1 MTFACAT
8 ALQLRRVALLPRHGG
23 RAPRYTSYPT
33 AAQFAPLDAATYGEW
48 LAALPADEAVSVYA
62 HIPFC
67 ARLCWYCGCNT
78 RVAHRGETVSDYIGL
93 LREELALL
101 QARLPAQL
109 KASAIH
115 LGGGTPNLTSV
126 DDLAVLFGALRQV
139 FKVAPDAEIAAEID
153 PAHLTPEWVR
163 AAAFHGLTRASL
175 GVQDLSP
182 QVQAAV
188 NRVEPFEVVARAAR
202 LLRAAGVASLN
213 LDLMY
218 GLPLQHTADV
228 LSTLDAVLTLNPD
241 RLALFGYAH
250 VPWMKAH
257 QKLISEADLAD
268 DGERLEQSEAAA
280 ERLAAAG
287 YVRIGLDH
295 YARPDDSLAVALRE
309 GRLHRNFQGYTTD
322 QAHTLI
328 GVGVSAIGQL
338 PQGYAQNTANEVAWR
353 KAVAE
358 GVLPTAR
365 GVLVTAEDRF
375 RAELIERLM
384 CDFAVDVAAVSRRHW
399 HDAPAGADLEATLA
413 GLEHDGVITRQG
425 QSIAVTELGRPFVRQ
440 VCAAFD
446 AYLAPE
452 ALRHSRVV

>member
-8 ALQLRRVALLPRHGG
+8 ALQLKRIALLPTYGG

-33 AAQFAPLDAATYGEW
+33 AAQFAPLDAATYGAW
-48 LAALPADEAVSVYA
+48 LASLPADEAVSVYV

-78 RVAHRGETVSDYIGL
+78 RVVHRGETVSDYIGL
-93 LREELALL
+93 LREELALVE
-101 QARLPAQL
+101 ARLPAKL
-109 KASAIH
+109 RASAIH

-126 DDLAVLFGALRQV
+126 DDLALLFGTLRQV
-139 FKVAPDAEIAAEID
+139 FRVAPDAEIATEID

-182 QVQAAV
+182 EVQAAV
-188 NRVEPFEVVARAAR
+188 NRVEPFEVVARAAG
-202 LLRAAGVASLN
+202 LLRGAGVTSLN

-218 GLPLQHTADV
+218 GLPRQRTADV

-257 QKLISEADLAD
+257 QKLISEDDLAG

-295 YARPDDSLAVALRE
+295 YARPDDSLAVALSE

-322 QAHTLI
+322 QANTLI

-338 PQGYAQNTANEVAWR
+338 PQGYAQNNANEVAWR
-353 KAVAE
+353 KSVAA
-358 GVLPTAR
+358 GLLPTAR
-365 GVLVTAEDRF
+365 GVAVTAEDRF
-375 RAELIERLM
+375 RAEIIERLM
-384 CDFAVDVAAVSRRHW
+384 CDFAVDVAAVSRRHGRTLP
-399 HDAPAGADLEATLA
+399 HAAELAETLA
-413 GLEHDGVITRQG
+413 GLERDGLITRRG
-425 QSIAVTELGRPFVRQ
+425 QAIVVTELGRPFVRS

>member
-8 ALQLRRVALLPRHGG
+8 ALQLKRLALLSRHGG

-33 AAQFAPLDAATYGEW
+33 AAQFTPLDPATYGDW
-48 LAALPADEAVSVYA
+48 LASLPADEAVSVYA

-78 RVAHRGETVSDYIGL
+78 RVVHRGETVSDYIGL
-93 LREELALL
+93 LREELALV
-101 QARLPAQL
+101 QAQLPGRL

-126 DDLAVLFGALRQV
+126 DDLAVLFDALRQV
-139 FKVAPDAEIAAEID
+139 FRLAPDAEIAAEID

-163 AAAFHGLTRASL
+163 AAAFHGLSRASL

-182 QVQAAV
+182 EVQAAV
-188 NRVEPFEVVARAAR
+188 NRIEPFEVVARAAG
-202 LLRAAGVASLN
+202 LLRDAGVASLN

-218 GLPLQHTADV
+218 GLPRQRTADV
-228 LSTLDAVLTLNPD
+228 LSTLDAVLTLSPD

-257 QKLISEADLAD
+257 QKLINEADLAG

-280 ERLAAAG
+280 ERLTAAG

-322 QAHTLI
+322 QARTLI

-365 GVLVTAEDRF
+365 GVAVTQDDRF
-375 RAELIERLM
+375 RAEIIERLM
-384 CDFAVDVAAVSRRHW
+384 CDFAVDVEAVSRRHGREL
-399 HDAPAGADLEATLA
+399 PAGEALEAALA
-413 GLEHDGVITRQG
+413 GLEQDGVIDRKG
-425 QSIAVTELGRPFVRQ
+425 RLIAVTELGRPFVRQ

-446 AYLAPE
+446 AYLAPD

>member
-8 ALQLRRVALLPRHGG
+8 AQHLKRLALLQHYGG

-33 AAQFAPLDAATYGEW
+33 AAQFVPMDAAAYADW
-48 LAALPADEAVSVYA
+48 LALLPPDETVSVYA

-78 RVAHRGETVSDYIGL
+78 RVIHRGETVSDYIAL
-93 LREELALL
+93 VREELALL
-101 QARLPAQL
+101 EAALPARL

-139 FKVAPDAEIAAEID
+139 FRVAPDAEIAAEID
-153 PAHLTPEWVR
+153 PARLTPEWVR
-163 AAAFHGLTRASL
+163 AAAFHGLNRASL

-182 QVQAAV
+182 EVQAAV
-188 NRVEPFEVVARAAR
+188 NRIEPFEVVARAAR
-202 LLRAAGVASLN
+202 LLREAGVASLN

-218 GLPLQHTADV
+218 GLPRQRTADV
-228 LSTLDAVLTLNPD
+228 ISTLDAVLTLEPD

-257 QKLISEADLAD
+257 QKLISEDDLAD

-295 YARPDDSLAVALRE
+295 YARPDDSLAVALAE

-322 QAHTLI
+322 QAKTLI

-338 PQGYAQNTANEVAWR
+338 PQGYAQNNANELAWR
-353 KAVAE
+353 KAVAA

-365 GVLVTAEDRF
+365 GVAVTDEDRF
-375 RAELIERLM
+375 RAEIIERLM
-384 CDFAVDVAAVSRRHW
+384 CDFAVDLAAVSSRHG
-399 HDAPAGADLEATLA
+399 HALPAGEGLEAALA
-413 GLEHDGVITRQG
+413 GFERDGLIVRNG
-425 QSIAVTELGRPFVRQ
+425 QAIAVTELGRPFVRS

-446 AYLAPE
+446 AYLAPD